1 MHQADADSQ
10 YRIEA
15 SGGMR
20 EPRTRILKHGNTFVA
35 LPNRYLVFASN
46 PTYTS
51 GVQHLRSDTFGAI
64 VATLVAVVFIG
75 VVAYLAFR
83 MRK

>member
-1 MHQADADSQ
+1 
-10 YRIEA
+10 
-15 SGGMR
+15 
-20 EPRTRILKHGNTFVA
+20 
-35 LPNRYLVFASN
+35 
-46 PTYTS
+46 
-51 GVQHLRSDTFGAI
+51 VQHLPSDTFGAI